1 MDRARAERIIE
12 DQIMFLH
19 SSPDLKAD
27 YWMARGYIEAFNTL
41 GIIDQD
47 FRNHYKRRLDA
58 AMSERRQVM
67 GALAA

>member
-27 YWMARGYIEAFNTL
+27 YWTARGFIDAYHCADFIE
-41 GIIDQD
+41 QD
-47 FRNHYKRRLDA
+47 MRNHYIRRLDKVA
-58 AMSERRQVM
+58 SERRQVM